1 MAKKEKNLE
10 VKEKTTK
17 KKETKKDGIWAKIVL
32 FFKGVK
38 SEWKRVKWPTK
49 KEMIKDTITTIC
61 FVVLFALFFFGI
73 ETLFA
78 FIEGLF
84 K

>member
-1 MAKKEKNLE
+1 MVKNNEKES
-10 VKEKTTK
+10 
-17 KKETKKDGIWAKIVL
+17 
-32 FFKGVK
+32 FFKQVK
-38 SEWKRVKWPTK
+38 NELKKVKWPTK
-49 KEMIKDTITTIC
+49 KEMIKYTITTIC